1 MSFDS
6 EWSQLKA
13 DAAGQQSAHTRLNQ
27 LAATGGGGGGGGGE
41 DGGKASDLIVHQ
53 DDLGAVGHEA
63 FVLHGQLQKAADI
76 AGAGAGEDGVGSS
89 MQSAK
94 ALSDHNFTMGDE
106 LSTTVSVWTSQVNT
120 MLQMCAHIS
129 NHLDYSKKSHAK
141 DDELIAASFRN
152 RDGSA
157 VSVSEISKIVK

>member
-27 LAATGGGGGGGGGE
+27 LAAAGGGE

-63 FVLHGQLQKAADI
+63 FVLHG
-76 AGAGAGEDGVGSS
+76 E
-89 MQSAK
+89 
-94 ALSDHNFTMGDE
+94 
-106 LSTTVSVWTSQVNT
+106 
-120 MLQMCAHIS
+120 LQMCAHIS
-129 NHLDYSKKSHAK
+129 NHLDHSKKSHAN
-141 DDELIAASFRN
+141 DDELIAASLRN

-157 VSVSEISKIVK
+157 VSVSEISKMVK